1 MPSDLAVRRL
11 GAGATVVLVHGG
23 MGPEITWERQEPLA
37 ARWRLVIPK
46 RRGFPGSAPA
56 GRQDFERDSQDL
68 SPLLGDG
75 AHLVGF
81 SYGGVGVALLAQR
94 EPRRVLS
101 LTLVEAPIYAAAP
114 DHPAVLRIARAG
126 DAFLAG
132 EADEQ
137 TEREFLANAG
147 IDPAAATGRTAGLIR
162 EAIDAARGG
171 RPPTEAAVDLVA
183 MADAGFPILVVSGG
197 HHAGIEALCDG
208 LSDKLGAHREIVT
221 GAGHAVPRA
230 PGFNDVLEGFLRESA
245 GSARSRTG

>member
-1 MPSDLAVRRL
+1 MQTDLAVRQL

-23 MGPEITWERQEPLA
+23 MGPEITWERQAPLA
-37 ARWRLVIPK
+37 ERWRLVIPK
-46 RRGFPGSAPA
+46 RRGFPGSAP

-75 AHLVGF
+75 AHLIGF

-94 EPRRVLS
+94 EPERLLS

-114 DHPAVLRIARAG
+114 DHPAVLRIASAG

-147 IDPAAATGRTAGLIR
+147 IDPAAASGRTAWLIR

-171 RPPTEAAVDLVA
+171 RPPTEADVSLAA
-183 MADAGFPILVVSGG
+183 IADAGFPVLVVSGG

-208 LSDKLGAHREIVT
+208 LSDKLGARREIVT

-230 PGFNDVLEGFLRESA
+230 PGFNDVLEDFLRGSA
-245 GSARSRTG
+245 GSGRSRTA